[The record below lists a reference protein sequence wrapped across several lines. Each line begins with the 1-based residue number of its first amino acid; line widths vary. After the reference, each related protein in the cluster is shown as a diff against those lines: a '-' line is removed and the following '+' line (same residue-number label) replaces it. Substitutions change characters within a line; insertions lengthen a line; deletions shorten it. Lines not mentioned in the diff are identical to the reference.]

1 MRALDMLEARRVRG
15 STVERRR
22 LAAPALAVTQ
32 AGYRQLRVC
41 KWESIWVFFFCKV
54 SFVYLTFLT
63 FLTSSIINRRIV
75 SGHDHPVYCV
85 SFDNSGSRVV
95 TGSDDNNLK
104 VWLVPFGV
112 LLGVLRGH
120 KSDICDIAISPDD
133 SLVAAGLL
141 FDVWFLSLKKNIKK

>member
-1 MRALDMLEARRVRG
+1 M
-15 STVERRR
+15 
-22 LAAPALAVTQ
+22 
-32 AGYRQLRVC
+32 
-41 KWESIWVFFFCKV
+41 
-54 SFVYLTFLT
+54 
-63 FLTSSIINRRIV
+63 
-75 SGHDHPVYCV
+75 

-141 FDVWFLSLKKNIKK
+141 FDVWFLCLKKNFF

>member
-1 MRALDMLEARRVRG
+1 MRALDILEARRVRG

-141 FDVWFLSLKKNIKK
+141 FDVWFLSLIKNKK

>member
-141 FDVWFLSLKKNIKK
+141 FDVWFLSLIKNKK